1 MLGVIVPVTIRAGSE
16 SDFEVAFGKMVAAVN
31 ANEAGCILYDLF
43 KNSDGKYT
51 IMEAYEDEAA
61 FDVHRNSAH
70 MKEIRPSY
78 AQYIEQS
85 ELQILK
91 SV

>member
-1 MLGVIVPVTIRAGSE
+1 MLGVTVPVTIKAGSE
-16 SDFEVAFGKMVAAVN
+16 EEFEIAFRKMVAAVH
-31 ANEAGCILYDLF
+31 ANEPDCILYDLF
-43 KNSDGKYT
+43 KNADGDYI
-51 IMEAYEDEAA
+51 IMEAYKDEAA
-61 FDVHRNSAH
+61 FDAHRNSQH

-91 SV
+91 LA

>member
-1 MLGVIVPVTIRAGSE
+1 MLGVTVPVKIKAGSE
-16 SDFEVAFGKMVAAVN
+16 KDFEAAFGKMIAAVN
-31 ANEAGCILYDLF
+31 ANEPGCILYDLF
-43 KNSDGKYT
+43 KNADGEYI
-51 IMEAYEDEAA
+51 IMEAYKDEASFEA
-61 FDVHRNSAH
+61 HRNSDH

>member
-1 MLGVIVPVTIRAGSE
+1 MPVTIRAGSE
-16 SDFEVAFGKMVAAVN
+16 MDFEAAFKKMVAAVN
-31 ANEAGCILYDLF
+31 ANESGCILYDLF
-43 KNSDGKYT
+43 KTADGNYV
-51 IMEAYEDEAA
+51 IMEAYKDEAA
-61 FDVHRNSAH
+61 FDFHRNSDH